1 MDRRD
6 YSRQAIWFAEVRIH
20 EQVANDRSSIEAA
33 MARLMARPIFHDF
46 VATPAG
52 PAYQA
57 VPTIIFP
64 AGLAGAPLLGW
75 VPPSVYRNPP
85 NDNWTPFFP
94 AESGEPSPSPW
105 KYREPWEPWVSEP
118 ECSEPKRRRLNSA
131 TAEMSAGS
139 SRATDTAGRR
149 TAPAPR
155 SAPLQEDLLGTVIS
169 VPCRC
174 APQTPPNQPKVNQYC
189 RLHSEP
195 PYVAAEAKKQQE
207 TARKI
212 LLALIEKQKQMLR
225 ANVMEEH
232 TPEEIFAVQ
241 EAIRQANQEG
251 LRAMEQQM
259 REVFNAKEKQ
269 MIQILKLIELR
280 KEKER
285 AKEKQMQEVKLKLLH
300 WIEENFNLE
309 SEGQLMTEE
318 IQAEHVGLHPVN
330 QALREAIKAT
340 KSQQMLADKLKLLTW
355 IQENWIREPV
365 TQEEI
370 QLMGKQILLEDQ
382 ICELLDNFRPQQ
394 LG

>member
-1 MDRRD
+1 
-6 YSRQAIWFAEVRIH
+6 
-20 EQVANDRSSIEAA
+20 
-33 MARLMARPIFHDF
+33 MARLMARPTFHDF

-52 PAYQA
+52 PACQA

-75 VPPSVYRNPP
+75 VPPSFYRTPP
-85 NDNWTPFFP
+85 NDNWTLFVP
-94 AESGEPSPSPW
+94 ADNREPSPSPW
-105 KYREPWEPWVSEP
+105 KYREPWEPCVSER
-118 ECSEPKRRRLNSA
+118 ECSDRKRRRLNST

-139 SRATDTAGRR
+139 SRATDIAGRS

-174 APQTPPNQPKVNQYC
+174 APQTPPNQPKVNPYC

-212 LLALIEKQKQMLR
+212 LLALNEKQKQMLR
-225 ANVMEEH
+225 ANVLEEP

-251 LRAMEQQM
+251 LTALEQQL
-259 REVFNAKEKQ
+259 REVFNELQIQKH
-269 MIQILKLIELR
+269 MIPILKLIELR

-285 AKEKQMQEVKLKLLH
+285 AKEKQMQDVKLKLLH
-300 WIEENFNLE
+300 WIEENFNPE
-309 SEGQLMTEE
+309 SQMTEE
-318 IQAEHVGLHPVN
+318 IPALYAGLHPATL
-330 QALREAIKAT
+330 ALREAIKAH

-370 QLMGKQILLEDQ
+370 QSMGKQNLLEDQ
-382 ICELLDNFRPQQ
+382 ICQLLDNFRHNFRPQQ